1 MSTLLYNPYRGGWKS
16 HKNCL
21 RGLWMTP
28 DLIPTFYKLKTKVL
42 IIQVNICINLGLH
55 YYKVVNY
62 SKTQNIHKKNII
74 KKYNVISNALENV
87 SNY

>member
-42 IIQVNICINLGLH
+42 IIQVPTYQFRTSLLQGGQL
-55 YYKVVNY
+55 
-62 SKTQNIHKKNII
+62 
-74 KKYNVISNALENV
+74 
-87 SNY
+87 